1 MSLPSNAI
9 GIFDSGVGGLTV
21 MQQIMHL
28 LPHERLIYFGDT
40 ARVPY
45 GNKSSQTIV
54 RYSIENTICLL
65 EKNIKLLVVACNTA
79 SAFALS
85 KLRQLF
91 NLPIVGV
98 IEAGAE
104 KAVEVTRNQC
114 IAVLGTKGTI
124 QSGAYQAAIHKLAPQ
139 ATILPIAC
147 PLFVPLVE
155 EQWLQHPATHLIVQE
170 YLHPIRKQE
179 VDTVLLGC
187 THYPLLGSLIQQ
199 EVGEKVSLVD
209 SASTC
214 AHQVAHLLKQRQLLS
229 PILQGQH
236 QYYVS
241 DDPEK
246 FHSLAERLFGHA
258 LQRVE
263 LLSPEHLHRTDLF

>member
-1 MSLPSNAI
+1 MSSQAI

-21 MQQIMHL
+21 MQQLMHL
-28 LPHERLIYFGDT
+28 LPDEQLIYFGDT

-45 GNKSSQTIV
+45 GNKSSQTII

-65 EKNIKLLVVACNTA
+65 EKDIKLLVVACNTA
-79 SAFALS
+79 SAFALN

-104 KAVEVTRNQC
+104 KAVDVTRNQH

-124 QSGAYQAAIHKLAPQ
+124 QSGAYQTAIHKLAPE
-139 ATILPIAC
+139 AKILPIAC

-155 EQWLQHPATHLIVQE
+155 ELWLDHPATHLIIRE
-170 YLHPIRKQE
+170 YLRPIHEQE
-179 VDTVLLGC
+179 IDTVLLGC
-187 THYPLLGSLIQQ
+187 THYPLLTALIQQ
-199 EVGEKVSLVD
+199 EVGKEVFIVD

-214 AHQVAHLLKQRQLLS
+214 AHQVAHLLKQKKMLS
-229 PILQGQH
+229 PTRNNQH

-241 DDPEK
+241 DDPKK
-246 FHSLAERLFGHA
+246 FRLWAERLFGHS
-258 LQRVE
+258 LETVE
-263 LLSPEHLHRTDLF
+263 LLVPEHLHNV

>member
-1 MSLPSNAI
+1 MPLPSNAI

-21 MQQIMHL
+21 MQQLMRI

-40 ARVPY
+40 ARIPY

-54 RYSIENTICLL
+54 RYSIENTIFLL

-79 SAFALS
+79 SAFALN

-91 NLPIVGV
+91 NLPIIGV

-104 KAVEVTRNQC
+104 KAIAATRNQH

-124 QSGAYQAAIHKLAPQ
+124 QSGVYQATIRKQAPQ
-139 ATILPIAC
+139 AIILPIAC

-155 EQWLQHPATHLIVQE
+155 EQWLHHPAAQLIVQE
-170 YLHPIRKQE
+170 YLRPLHAQK

-187 THYPLLGSLIQQ
+187 THYPLLSSLIQQ
-199 EVGEKVSLVD
+199 EVGEEVTLVD

-214 AHQVAHLLKQRQLLS
+214 AYQAAQLLKQHQLLS
-229 PILQGQH
+229 PILQGRH

-241 DDPEK
+241 DDPGK
-246 FHSLAERLFGHA
+246 FRSLAEHLFGYS
-258 LQRVE
+258 LENVE
-263 LLSPEHLHRTDLF
+263 LNYI